1 MTNREDAKKMTAK
14 QKKVAKVMR
23 EFKAGTLTSNGKPV
37 KSRQQAIA
45 IAMSEAGMARQG
57 KSDEYWDAYID
68 AMCGSMSKQGGMAE
82 EEEGEEE
89 GEEEEE
95 EEGENMDAGAA
106 EARCRG
112 YLSSLKKN
120 TKKA

>member
-1 MTNREDAKKMTAK
+1 MSDREDAKKMSAR

-23 EFKAGTLTSNGKPV
+23 EFKAGTLKSSSGKPV
-37 KSRQQAIA
+37 KNRQQAIA
-45 IAMSEAGMARQG
+45 IAMSEAGMSREG

-68 AMCGSMSKQGGMAE
+68 TMCGSMSKERTG
-82 EEEGEEE
+82 EE

-95 EEGENMDAGAA
+95 MDAGAA

-112 YLSSLKKN
+112 YLSSQ
-120 TKKA
+120 KA

>member
-1 MTNREDAKKMTAK
+1 MSDREDAKKMSAR

-23 EFKAGTLTSNGKPV
+23 EFKAGTLKSSSGKPV

-45 IAMSEAGMARQG
+45 IAMSEAGMSREG

-68 AMCGSMSKQGGMAE
+68 TMCGSMSKGGME
-82 EEEGEEE
+82 EEEE

-95 EEGENMDAGAA
+95 TNDNAA
-106 EARCRG
+106 EMRCRG
-112 YLSSLKKN
+112 YLSSLKKR
-120 TKKA
+120 KKA